1 MSAARRSKKDLDE
14 SGFRPDVEWHA
25 DRPLH
30 RRSVYL
36 VLATL
41 VLITTVVSIFYH
53 DVEWVERFGP
63 NLSTEVFGILIT
75 LVFVHRFLEQQDRAR
90 RLRGSIGALRKASRA
105 LTRMADGW
113 GALVKGSLRRMPAE
127 RPSSLDTLFTPYV
140 SESMVDID
148 PNAERKSNDPDQEPE
163 TWIEWAAMEVSAA
176 QQTLH
181 DIIVT
186 YGPSLDPAYV
196 EALDDLVDDPFVQRF
211 ARVVADEPGRRNW
224 RVQLNTARALREAH
238 FDRLLHT
245 IALHNRIA
253 AEAATV
259 RTRRQAPRSGSIGV
273 TLSLDYDLK
282 VGTRRDAS
290 WWSQA
295 PAPGTLCAGASD
307 TARGGFG

>member
-1 MSAARRSKKDLDE
+1 MSATRRSKRSPDE
-14 SGFRPDVEWHA
+14 SGFHPEVEWHA

-30 RRSVYL
+30 RRRVYL
-36 VLATL
+36 VLAAL
-41 VLITTVVSIFYH
+41 VLLTTIASVVLRE
-53 DVEWVERFGP
+53 VEWVDRFGP

-140 SESMVDID
+140 TESLVDLD
-148 PNAERKSNDPDQEPE
+148 PSAARGSSDPDHDEQV
-163 TWIEWAAMEVSAA
+163 WVEWAANEVLAA

-196 EALDDLVDDPFVQRF
+196 EAVDDLVDDPFVQRF
-211 ARVVADEPGRRNW
+211 ARIVSDPKNTRAW

-273 TLSLDYDLK
+273 TLALDYDLK
-282 VGTRRDAS
+282 VPTRRDAG
-290 WWSQA
+290 WWAQA
-295 PAPGTLCAGASD
+295 PAPGTLCTDGRDARAGL
-307 TARGGFG
+307 

>member
-1 MSAARRSKKDLDE
+1 MSATRRSKRSPDE
-14 SGFRPDVEWHA
+14 SGFRPEVEWHA

-30 RRSVYL
+30 RRRVYL
-36 VLATL
+36 VLAAL
-41 VLITTVVSIFYH
+41 VLLTTIASVVLRE
-53 DVEWVERFGP
+53 VEWVDRFGP

-127 RPSSLDTLFTPYV
+127 RPSSLDTLFTTYV
-140 SESMVDID
+140 TESLVDLD
-148 PNAERKSNDPDQEPE
+148 PSAARRSSDPDQDEQA
-163 TWIEWAAMEVSAA
+163 WVGWAAKEVLAA

-196 EALDDLVDDPFVQRF
+196 EAVDDLVDDPFVQRF
-211 ARVVADEPGRRNW
+211 ARIVADQNNTRAW

-273 TLSLDYDLK
+273 TLALDYDLK
-282 VGTRRDAS
+282 VPTRRDAG
-290 WWSQA
+290 WWAQA
-295 PAPGTLCAGASD
+295 PAPGTLCTDGREPR
-307 TARGGFG
+307 ARV

>member
-1 MSAARRSKKDLDE
+1 MSAARRRDRKAEE
-14 SGFRPDVEWHA
+14 SGQHPEVEWHA

-30 RRSVYL
+30 RRRVYL
-36 VLATL
+36 VLAAL
-41 VLITTVVSIFYH
+41 VLLTTVVSVVLRE
-53 DVEWVERFGP
+53 VEWVDRFGP
-63 NLSTEVFGILIT
+63 NLSTEVLGILIT

-105 LTRMADGW
+105 LTRLADGW
-113 GALVKGSLRRMPAE
+113 AALVKGSLRRMPAE
-127 RPSSLDTLFTPYV
+127 RPSSLATLFTPYV
-140 SESMVDID
+140 TESLVDVD
-148 PNAERKSNDPDQEPE
+148 PAAPRKPNDNEPE
-163 TWIEWAAMEVSAA
+163 DLTWVEWTAREVVAA

-196 EALDDLVDDPFVQRF
+196 EAIDDLVDDAFVPRF
-211 ARVVADEPGRRNW
+211 ARIVAEHGDTRSW
-224 RVQLNTARALREAH
+224 RVQMNTARALRDAH

-282 VGTRRDAS
+282 VGTRRDAT
-290 WWSQA
+290 WWAHA
-295 PAPGTLCAGASD
+295 PAPGTLCTDGRDS
-307 TARGGFG
+307 RLGY

>member
-1 MSAARRSKKDLDE
+1 MSATRRSKRSPDE
-14 SGFRPDVEWHA
+14 SGFRPEVEWHA

-30 RRSVYL
+30 RRRVYL
-36 VLATL
+36 VLAAL
-41 VLITTVVSIFYH
+41 VLLTTIASVVLRE
-53 DVEWVERFGP
+53 VEWVDRFGP

-127 RPSSLDTLFTPYV
+127 RPSSLDTLFTTYV
-140 SESMVDID
+140 TESLVDLD
-148 PNAERKSNDPDQEPE
+148 PSAARRSSDPDQDEQV
-163 TWIEWAAMEVSAA
+163 WVEWAAKEVLAA

-196 EALDDLVDDPFVQRF
+196 EAVDDLVDDPFVQRF
-211 ARVVADEPGRRNW
+211 ARIVADQNNTRAW

-273 TLSLDYDLK
+273 TLALDYDLK
-282 VGTRRDAS
+282 VPTRRDAG
-290 WWSQA
+290 WWAQA
-295 PAPGTLCAGASD
+295 PAPGTLCTDGREPR
-307 TARGGFG
+307 ARV

>member
-1 MSAARRSKKDLDE
+1 MSAARRSKRSPDE
-14 SGFRPDVEWHA
+14 SGFHPEVEWHA

-30 RRSVYL
+30 RRRVYL
-36 VLATL
+36 VLAAL
-41 VLITTVVSIFYH
+41 VLLTTIASVVLRE
-53 DVEWVERFGP
+53 VEWVDRFGP

-140 SESMVDID
+140 AESLVDLD
-148 PNAERKSNDPDQEPE
+148 PSAARRASDPDQDEPS
-163 TWIEWAAMEVSAA
+163 WVEWAANEVVAA
-176 QQTLH
+176 QQMLQS
-181 DIIVT
+181 IIVT

-196 EALDDLVDDPFVQRF
+196 EAVDDLVDDPFVQRF
-211 ARVVADEPGRRNW
+211 ARIVADQKNTRAW
-224 RVQLNTARALREAH
+224 RVQLNTTRALREAH

-273 TLSLDYDLK
+273 TLALDYDLK
-282 VGTRRDAS
+282 VPTRRDAG
-290 WWSQA
+290 WWAQA
-295 PAPGTLCAGASD
+295 PAPGTLCTDGRDGRAGI
-307 TARGGFG
+307 

>member
-1 MSAARRSKKDLDE
+1 MPE
-14 SGFRPDVEWHA
+14 VEWHA
-25 DRPLH
+25 ERPLH
-30 RRSVYL
+30 RRRVYL
-36 VLATL
+36 MLAALVVL
-41 VLITTVVSIFYH
+41 TTAASVFLRNVG
-53 DVEWVERFGP
+53 WVDRFGP
-63 NLSTEVFGILIT
+63 NLSTEIFGILIT

-105 LTRMADGW
+105 LTRLADGW

-140 SESMVDID
+140 TESLVDLD
-148 PNAERKSNDPDQEPE
+148 PSCRYTSADAEADAR
-163 TWIEWAAMEVSAA
+163 TWTQWAVNELLAA

-186 YGPSLDPAYV
+186 YGPSLDPSYV
-196 EALDDLVDDPFVQRF
+196 EAVDDLVDDPFLQRF
-211 ARVVADEPGRRNW
+211 ARIVAEPASTRTW
-224 RVQLNTARALREAH
+224 RIQLNTARALRDAH

-259 RTRRQAPRSGSIGV
+259 RTRRQAPRSGSLGV

-282 VGTRRDAS
+282 VRTRRDAA
-290 WWSQA
+290 WWAQA
-295 PAPGTLCAGASD
+295 PAPGTLCADG
-307 TARGGFG
+307 RGSGRNSTL